1 MSLALAIHRENV
13 HWDDRRLIVL
23 VLLDLAP
30 ASLAIFSS
38 YGLIRKKKWS
48 LLVGCAA
55 SGAIIVS
62 AAGSWIHLA
71 PSVIWGITQ
80 KFVVFPE
87 VKHAVVVVGIR
98 CLFNF
103 FQITY
108 WVFVVNFLLGAR
120 NRNEGSAIFGQLSG
134 GKVIAG
140 LLGGAIGGAL
150 VLALENHVL
159 GVFTS

>member
-1 MSLALAIHRENV
+1 
-13 HWDDRRLIVL
+13 
-23 VLLDLAP
+23 
-30 ASLAIFSS
+30 LAIFSS
-38 YGLIRKKKWS
+38 YGLIRKEKWS

-71 PSVIWGITQ
+71 PSVIWGLTQ
-80 KFVVFPE
+80 KFVVFSE

-103 FQITY
+103 FQIIY
-108 WVFVVNFLLGAR
+108 WVFVANFLLGAR

-134 GKVIAG
+134 GKVMAG